1 MNGMIMLASK
11 YAVKETIDRL
21 AATVQEKGLRVFAR
35 IDHAANATEVGMT
48 LRPTELIIFGNPKA
62 GTVLMQDQQTAGLDL
77 PLHAL
82 AWQDEQGQVWLTYSD
97 AQWIAER
104 HGLSEKS
111 SAVVTAIN
119 EGMRAVCK
127 AALV

>member
-1 MNGMIMLASK
+1 MNGLITLPSK
-11 YAVKETIDRL
+11 YPVKETLDRL
-21 AATVQEKGLRVFAR
+21 AAAVQQKGLHVFAR
-35 IDHAANATEVGMT
+35 IDHAANATEVNMP

-62 GTVLMQDQQTAGLDL
+62 GTVLMQDRQTAGLDL

-82 AWQDEQGQVWLTYSD
+82 AWQDEQGQVWVTYSD
-97 AQWIAER
+97 VQWMAER

-119 EGMRAVCK
+119 EGMRTVCK

>member
-1 MNGMIMLASK
+1 MNGLITLPSK
-11 YAVKETIDRL
+11 YAVKETVDRL
-21 AATVQEKGLRVFAR
+21 AATVQQKGLHVFAR

-62 GTVLMQDQQTAGLDL
+62 GTVLMQDRQTAGLDL

-82 AWQDEQGQVWLTYSD
+82 AWQDEQGLVWLTYSD

-104 HGLSEKS
+104 HKLSEKS
-111 SAVVTAIN
+111 SAVVKAISD
-119 EGMRAVCK
+119 GMKGICEELLK
-127 AALV
+127 

>member
-1 MNGMIMLASK
+1 MNGLITLASK
-11 YAVKETIDRL
+11 YPVKETLDRL
-21 AATVQEKGLRVFAR
+21 AATVQQKGLHVFAR
-35 IDHAANATEVGMT
+35 IDHAANATEVGMP

-62 GTVLMQDQQTAGLDL
+62 GTVLMQDQQSAGLDL

-104 HGLSEKS
+104 YGLSEKS
-111 SAVVTAIN
+111 RATVRAIN
-119 EGMRAVCK
+119 EGMKAVCEVVLK
-127 AALV
+127 

>member
-1 MNGMIMLASK
+1 MNGLITRPSK
-11 YAVKETIDRL
+11 YPVKETLDRL
-21 AATVQEKGLRVFAR
+21 AATIQQKGMHVFAR
-35 IDHAANATEVGMT
+35 VDHAANATEVNMP

-97 AQWIAER
+97 AQWIAGR

-111 SAVVTAIN
+111 SAVVNAIN
-119 EGMRAVCK
+119 EGIKGICEIVLK
-127 AALV
+127 